1 MLAHLFNGKKP
12 SIPCSFIKNSFESD
26 VVLVLGWTIEMYF
39 NGGTYAPSIVIGRDG
54 HCVVKMPNFSAFH
67 IKMHCSIS
75 VLLHSEKLTLKQ
87 AHSESQ
93 SAAHI
98 GSSFTVG
105 FTVL

>member
-1 MLAHLFNGKKP
+1 MLAHLFNGKETE
-12 SIPCSFIKNSFESD
+12 SFINKLCESD
-26 VVLVLGWTIEMYF
+26 VILVLGWTIEMYF
-39 NGGTYAPSIVIGRDG
+39 NGGAYAPSIVTGRDG
-54 HCVVKMPNFSAFH
+54 PLYRKIPNFSTFH

-75 VLLHSEKLTLKQ
+75 VLQQ

-105 FTVL
+105 FVL